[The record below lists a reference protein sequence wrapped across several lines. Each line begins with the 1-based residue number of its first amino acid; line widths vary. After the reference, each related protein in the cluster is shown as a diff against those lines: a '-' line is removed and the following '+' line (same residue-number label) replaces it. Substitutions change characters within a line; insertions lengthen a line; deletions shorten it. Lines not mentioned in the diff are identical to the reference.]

1 LNSFSESERKFRRTI
16 RERPLQQDE
25 LSLASRAAWLSYVGN
40 YTQEEI
46 AGRLGVSR
54 IKVNRLI
61 GQAVRA
67 GLVHVFVE
75 GTAAECI
82 ALEESIARRWTLEF
96 CRVAPGVDESPLP
109 LAALAAAGGHWL
121 HRALETGG
129 TSLVGVGHGR
139 TLGAVVAN
147 LPRMPRPGVRFV
159 SLLGSL
165 TRHAAA
171 NPFDVIHR
179 LAEITGA
186 ESYFMPAPFFAD
198 SVEDKQVLLAQRSI
212 ESVFALARTAEL
224 VVVGI
229 GEVGREAHLRTIGMI
244 TPEEHAELER
254 AGAVGEVLGRFVDER
269 GRPVVAGIN
278 ERAIAVRLEE
288 LQGRQIVAIAGGHG
302 KARAIA
308 AVLESGLLTG
318 LITDEATAREISAIG
333 RAAVEPGAA
342 CRPRAHATAGR
353 AGDARQGT

>member
-1 LNSFSESERKFRRTI
+1 M
-16 RERPLQQDE
+16 QQDE

-82 ALEESIARRWTLEF
+82 ELEESIARRWGLAF
-96 CRVAPGVDESPLP
+96 CTVAPMVDESPLP
-109 LAALAAAGGHWL
+109 LATLAAAGGHWL
-121 HRALETGG
+121 HRTLETGRV
-129 TSLVGVGHGR
+129 SLVGVGHGR

-147 LPRMPRPGVRFV
+147 LPRTPRPGVRFV

-186 ESYFMPAPFFAD
+186 ESYFLPAPFFAD
-198 SVEDKQVLLAQRSI
+198 SVEDKQVLMAQRSI
-212 ESVFALARTAEL
+212 ESVFALARAAEL
-224 VVVGI
+224 VIVGI
-229 GEVGREAHLRTIGMI
+229 GEVGPEAHLRTIGMI
-244 TPEEHAELER
+244 TPEEHAAIER
-254 AGAVGEVLGRFVDER
+254 AGAVGEVLGRFLDAR
-269 GRPVVAGIN
+269 GRPVMAEIN

-288 LQGRQIVAIAGGHG
+288 LKGRQIVAIAGGRG

-318 LITDEATAREISAIG
+318 LITDEATAREIAAIG
-333 RAAVEPGAA
+333 HAAAGSGAVFHPTT
-342 CRPRAHATAGR
+342 RVTAGR
-353 AGDARQGT
+353 ARDAREGT

>member
-1 LNSFSESERKFRRTI
+1 M
-16 RERPLQQDE
+16 QQDE
-25 LSLASRAAWLSYVGN
+25 FSLATRAAWLSYVGN
-40 YTQEEI
+40 LTQEEI

-54 IKVNRLI
+54 IKVARLI

-82 ALEESIARRWTLEF
+82 ALEETIAQRWKLEF
-96 CRVAPGVDESPLP
+96 CTVAPSVDDSPLP
-109 LAALAAAGGHWL
+109 LKALAAAGGHWL
-121 HRALETGG
+121 HRVLEARRAALIGI
-129 TSLVGVGHGR
+129 GHGR

-147 LPRMPRPGVRFV
+147 LPRLPRPGVRFV

-198 SVEDKQVLLAQRSI
+198 SVEDKQVLMAQRGL
-212 ESVFALARTAEL
+212 ESVLALARAAEL

-229 GEVGREAHLRTIGMI
+229 GEVGPEAHLRTIGMI
-244 TPEEHAELER
+244 TAEEHAELAQ
-254 AGAVGEVLGRFVDER
+254 AGAVGEVLGRFLDAK
-269 GRPVVAGIN
+269 GRPVVAEIN
-278 ERAIAVRLEE
+278 DRSVAVRLEE
-288 LQGRQIVAIAGGHG
+288 LRGRQVVAIAGGRP

-318 LITDEATAREISAIG
+318 LITDEATARELVLVGRTTASAAAADRPADRATSG
-333 RAAVEPGAA
+333 RARYV
-342 CRPRAHATAGR
+342 R
-353 AGDARQGT
+353 

>member
-1 LNSFSESERKFRRTI
+1 V
-16 RERPLQQDE
+16 QQDE

-61 GQAVRA
+61 SQAVRA
-67 GLVHVFVE
+67 GLVHVYVE

-82 ALEESIARRWTLEF
+82 ELEESIARRWELDF
-96 CRVAPGVDESPLP
+96 CTVPPGVDESPLP

-121 HRALETGG
+121 HRTLEAGRV
-129 TSLVGVGHGR
+129 SLVGVGHGR

-147 LPRMPRPGVRFV
+147 LPRVPRPGVRFV

-198 SVEDKQVLLAQRSI
+198 SVEDKQVLLGQRSI
-212 ESVFALARTAEL
+212 ESVFALARAAEL
-224 VVVGI
+224 VIVGI
-229 GEVGREAHLRTIGMI
+229 GELGPGAHLRASGMI
-244 TPEEHAELER
+244 TPEEHAAIER
-254 AGAVGEVLGRFVDER
+254 AGAVGEVLGRFLDAA
-269 GRPVVAGIN
+269 GRPVVAEIN
-278 ERAIAVRLEE
+278 ERAVAVRLEDLE
-288 LQGRQIVAIAGGHG
+288 GRRIVAIAGGRG

-318 LITDEATAREISAIG
+318 LITDEATAREVSAIG
-333 RAAVEPGAA
+333 RAAAGAGAA
-342 CRPRAHATAGR
+342 FGPVKQPATGR
-353 AGDARQGT
+353 ARDVRQGT

>member
-1 LNSFSESERKFRRTI
+1 LFRRAAV
-16 RERPLQQDE
+16 RERGLQSDE
-25 LSLASRAAWLSYVGN
+25 LSLATRAAWLSYVGN
-40 YTQEEI
+40 HTQEEI
-46 AGRLGVSR
+46 AQRLGVSR

-82 ALEESIARRWTLEF
+82 ALEERIAGAWRLEF
-96 CRVAPGVDESPLP
+96 CTVAPAIEDSPLP

-121 HRALETGG
+121 HRVLEAGRA
-129 TSLVGVGHGR
+129 SLVGVGHGR
-139 TLGAVVAN
+139 TLAAVVAN
-147 LPRMPRPGVRFV
+147 LPKTPRPRVRFV

-198 SVEDKQVLLAQRSI
+198 SIEDKQVLLGQRSL

-229 GEVGREAHLRTIGMI
+229 GEVGPNSHLLTTGMV
-244 TPEEHAELER
+244 TPEEFAEVER
-254 AGAVGEVLGRFVDER
+254 AGAVGEVLGRFVDAR
-269 GRPVVAGIN
+269 GRPVAAGVN
-278 ERAIAVRLEE
+278 ERALSVRLEE
-288 LQGRQIVAIAGGHG
+288 LAGRQVVAVAGGRD
-302 KARAIA
+302 KPRAIA
-308 AVLESGLLTG
+308 AVLGSGLITG
-318 LITDEATAREISAIG
+318 LITDEATAREVAALAPAASPGPPHRQPKATTGSAG
-333 RAAVEPGAA
+333 HV
-342 CRPRAHATAGR
+342 
-353 AGDARQGT
+353 